1 MKVNERSLDDGA
13 HFNPVDANRR
23 LSDNSLN
30 DADADVDAPV
40 IDNSLTTTTAKG
52 ILCTFGF

>member
-1 MKVNERSLDDGA
+1 MKVNERSLVDGA
-13 HFNPVDANRR
+13 HFNPVDANRC